1 MEIKNMKTTLLR
13 PFVCT
18 LALLSLFPFAAAS
31 AQTTASP
38 AEARAIAKEAYI
50 YGYPM
55 VDGYRVQY
63 DFFRGSP
70 EPRIQGALEPYLQ
83 RG

>member
-18 LALLSLFPFAAAS
+18 LALLALFPYAAAG

-63 DFFRGSP
+63 EFFEDRQSP
-70 EPRIQGALEPYLQ
+70 EFKAP
-83 RG
+83 

>member
-1 MEIKNMKTTLLR
+1 MKTTLLR

-18 LALLSLFPFAAAS
+18 LALLALFPYAAAG

-63 DFFRGSP
+63 
-70 EPRIQGALEPYLQ
+70 
-83 RG
+83 